1 MYENKT
7 EYIILN
13 NMLAEVTAPVSK
25 EEGSLIYDA
34 LSPVANELAKHYIE
48 LDSFVRRAFIQTSN
62 SGFLDLRAA
71 EYGLERKQA
80 TKATA
85 TLNFTGTIGT
95 VIPQGFLVQ
104 TVDGKQF
111 RTIDP
116 VTMAAGTATVSAQAV
131 DVDTPYNVAANTIT
145 QIPIG
150 LAGISTVTN
159 PSTASGGTAIET
171 DEDFRTRILT
181 TVRNPGSSGNVNH
194 YIQWAMEID
203 GVGAVKVLPL
213 WNGNG
218 TVKVAVLDSNRLPA
232 SSDIV
237 DDVRIHIEAE
247 RPVGATVTVVAGAL
261 YDVNVACDVTLD
273 GTKTLTEVTD
283 AIRATIED
291 YFKDIAYQQTV
302 VSYPKIS
309 ALILTVDGVA
319 DHTGLTLNSTAENV
333 TLPSTSVAR
342 LNTFTIT

>member
-7 EYIILN
+7 EYLILN
-13 NMLAEVTAPVSK
+13 NMLDQVTAPVSK

-62 SGFLDLRAA
+62 SGFLDLRAS

-85 TLNFTGTIGT
+85 SLTFTGTNGT
-95 VIPQGFLVQ
+95 AIPQGFLVQ

-111 RTIDP
+111 RTVDP
-116 VTMAAGTATVSAQAV
+116 VTIAAGTATVSAQAV
-131 DVDTPYNVAANTIT
+131 DVDTPYNVAANTIV

-150 LAGISTVTN
+150 LAGVSSVTN
-159 PSTASGGTAIET
+159 PNAASGGTSIET

-232 SSDIV
+232 ATAIV
-237 DDVRIHIEAE
+237 DDVRTHIEAN
-247 RPVGATVTVVAGAL
+247 RPIGATVTVVAGSL
-261 YDVNVACDVTLD
+261 STVNVACDVTLD
-273 GTKTLTEVTD
+273 GTKTLAEATA

-302 VSYPKIS
+302 VSYPKVS
-309 ALILTVDGVA
+309 ALILAVDGVA
-319 DHTGLTLNSTAENV
+319 DHTGLTLNGTAGNV
-333 TLPSTSVAR
+333 TLASTSVAS
-342 LNTFTIT
+342 LGTLTIT